1 MGHRVRHGAA
11 ADLPR
16 SSIGGFNMDHETIGG
31 IHPLSENQIFLGLWR
46 SNHHHWYFLR
56 FRHCNLHIYPLDP
69 SFGLLTATSFV
80 VFVQLQTNA
89 HFVAEYQ
96 MNVLPGYAKTS
107 QNMFYSCPHV
117 CS

>member
-11 ADLPR
+11 ANLPR
-16 SSIGGFNMDHETIGG
+16 SSIGGFSMDHETIGG
-31 IHPLSENQIFLGLWR
+31 IHRLKTRFSWGFGGPIITIGTFSG
-46 SNHHHWYFLR
+46 

-80 VFVQLQTNA
+80 VFVELQTNA
-89 HFVAEYQ
+89 QFVAEYQ